1 METKPYTK
9 NGDGVVFGC
18 CNRSCNDFSGYVSI
32 YNESQLL
39 GFTIS
44 LRSIL
49 LIACKW
55 FNNHTHVQ
63 IDTEINIRKK
73 SIIKTVDLLR
83 NQYLKY
89 EIKKVIYLGEMV

>member
-1 METKPYTK
+1 METKPCTK
-9 NGDGVVFGC
+9 NGVGVVFRC
-18 CNRSCNDFSGYVSI
+18 CNRSCNDFSRYVSI
-32 YNESQLL
+32 YNESQLS

-49 LIACKW
+49 LVACKW

-63 IDTEINIRKK
+63 IDTGMNIRKK
-73 SIIKTVDLLR
+73 SIIKTIGLLR

-89 EIKKVIYLGEMV
+89 ETKKVIYLSEMV